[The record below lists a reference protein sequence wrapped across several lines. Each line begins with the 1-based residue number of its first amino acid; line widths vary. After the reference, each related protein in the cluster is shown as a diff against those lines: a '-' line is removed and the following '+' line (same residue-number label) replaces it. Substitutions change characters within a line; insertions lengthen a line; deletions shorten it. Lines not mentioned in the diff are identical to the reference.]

1 MTDLYQKLIR
11 PLVFRMDAE
20 DAHELV
26 CGLLSW
32 IENFPSFKKFI
43 EIMVSAPKDKVSV
56 FGLQFPNTLGL
67 AAGFDKNGRFP
78 GICSSLGFGHVEVV
92 HLLLITT
99 HCTYLCFGILF
110 LSYLF

>member
-43 EIMVSAPKDKVSV
+43 EIMVSAPKDEVSV
-56 FGLQFPNTLGL
+56 LDCSFLILLGSQQVLTKMADSL
-67 AAGFDKNGRFP
+67 AFA
-78 GICSSLGFGHVEVV
+78 V
-92 HLLLITT
+92 HLVL
-99 HCTYLCFGILF
+99 GM
-110 LSYLF
+110 